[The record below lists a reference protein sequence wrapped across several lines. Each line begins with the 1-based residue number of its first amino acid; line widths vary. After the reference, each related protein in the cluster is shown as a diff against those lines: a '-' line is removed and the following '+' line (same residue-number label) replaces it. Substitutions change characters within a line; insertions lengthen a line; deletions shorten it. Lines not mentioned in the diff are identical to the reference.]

1 MKTRLGFKLVS
12 FFFNGLCYTN
22 KIQIQLKALNNC
34 MVFFH
39 KKIILNFIYFL
50 VVAFLFNGVLL
61 KADEVKKQTLL
72 VGERLVWDK
81 LTLLGFLEKTIS
93 LKNSTTT

>member
-1 MKTRLGFKLVS
+1 M
-12 FFFNGLCYTN
+12 
-22 KIQIQLKALNNC
+22 KALNDC

-39 KKIILNFIYFL
+39 KKIILNFIYSL
-50 VVAFLFNGVLL
+50 MVAFLSHGVLL
-61 KADEVKKQTLL
+61 KADGMAKKQTLL

>member
-1 MKTRLGFKLVS
+1 M
-12 FFFNGLCYTN
+12 
-22 KIQIQLKALNNC
+22 KALNDC

-39 KKIILNFIYFL
+39 KKVILNFTYSL
-50 VVAFLFNGVLL
+50 MVAFLFHLSYGVLL
-61 KADEVKKQTLL
+61 KADEMAKKQTLL

-93 LKNSTTT
+93 PKNSTTT

>member
-1 MKTRLGFKLVS
+1 
-12 FFFNGLCYTN
+12 
-22 KIQIQLKALNNC
+22 

-50 VVAFLFNGVLL
+50 MVAFLFNGVFL
-61 KADEVKKQTLL
+61 KADETAKKQTLL